1 MRPDRYV
8 PSPALLLMAF
18 VPMAMAQDNKNT
30 DKPSPK
36 PADNPTN
43 KPADAKPNPSPSPNT
58 NKDAPPP
65 APSSSSSSAD
75 KKPAPAPSSTSAL
88 SLPATNSVAPAVT
101 NSLGLPAL
109 TGIGA
114 AAPTYPPASV
124 PPTKNAPFM
133 QQSSAPEGTVFI
145 AVGAVLGAFGVAIL
159 LWRAIVSLLLHRS
172 VERATMAQHDR
183 DTKSGFPAP
192 PAPFYKYSDRDSSPS
207 FGPAGSS
214 TGRGTRRTNRGPIPS
229 ANLSQGNLFF
239 SPTAVTGNA
248 GANNRAS
255 GFLPSGFYAAG
266 SATPGS
272 QSANN
277 GISMS
282 NLRPDSRGHYVATRP
297 SPPGS
302 PAMSASRGDLN
313 QSTASLSMPLAPGQR
328 APSAYLEDLL
338 ADDASGVPPMPSG
351 QGSHGIA
358 PTRR

>member
-1 MRPDRYV
+1 
-8 PSPALLLMAF
+8 MAF
-18 VPMAMAQDNKNT
+18 VPVAMAQDTKNT
-30 DKPSPK
+30 DKPAPK
-36 PADNPTN
+36 PADNPTD
-43 KPADAKPNPSPSPNT
+43 KPADTKPSPKPSPD
-58 NKDAPPP
+58 NKDKDTAPTNT
-65 APSSSSSSAD
+65 AD
-75 KKPAPAPSSTSAL
+75 KKPDPAPSPSSSL
-88 SLPATNSVAPAVT
+88 SLPPTNSVLPAVGGST
-101 NSLGLPAL
+101 VSLPPL
-109 TGIGA
+109 TGVGA

-183 DTKSGFPAP
+183 DVKTGFPAP
-192 PAPFYKYSDRDSSPS
+192 PAPFYKYTDRDSSPS
-207 FGPAGSS
+207 FGPTGSS
-214 TGRGTRRTNRGPIPS
+214 TGRGTRRTNRGPVPS

-248 GANNRAS
+248 AANNRAS

-272 QSANN
+272 QSAGNT
-277 GISMS
+277 ISMS

-338 ADDASGVPPMPSG
+338 ADDPNSLPPPVPST